1 MTAPVAFTS
10 RGSRASRQAKAAWR
24 ALGAFVLVAVL
35 SLLLSTVALSQAT
48 GTTVRVENRAYLTYT
63 DENGAPGA
71 DTAHNVIYV
80 FRAAELAQ
88 LTITKTLVGTDSV
101 GVGDLVTYRLV
112 ATNTAA
118 TAAALDVVVT
128 DSLPTGLTFVSADAP
143 SEVLGR
149 IVRFPVGALA
159 AGQSVTITVTLR
171 ATAVAPAG
179 VTNRAGASAG
189 NATTVAVASLPLR
202 IAGRR
207 PAVLAL
213 AKTALVLDVA
223 TGEAVPYVLTLR
235 NRGATMLAGVVV
247 RDALPAGMRYVA
259 SSLSGADSVRMGG
272 AAGRDLLFHVGDLAP
287 DAERIVR
294 YAAVAVSPGKAKAFT
309 NTAVAATADG
319 AVTSDTVRARVRVRG
334 GFAVQGRTLVGKVW
348 VDRNDDGR
356 QQPGEEGVAG
366 AEIWSAD
373 GQLVVTDKE
382 GRFSLRDV
390 MPGTHALRLDTLV
403 NLPKG
408 FGLQSVNEEVAV
420 VRTDGWTTPRVDFRL
435 VPRAAEPCPDST
447 SLDATVTGRPAA
459 APVVLPATIAP
470 LQTPALRAAERER
483 AAMIT
488 GPGISIFAPLDGA
501 VIASNRLYVG
511 VRGEAGK
518 PVTLF
523 DGDREIASG
532 VLRPDGSY
540 DFVGIEIEPG
550 PHRLRVRTRNSWN
563 QERWDSV
570 ATHRSGPA
578 AKLVADPLA
587 SLPFALVMDDTAAAT
602 LRIRVLDRWDV
613 PVATTPDVTVEAT
626 GARVQ
631 GEDRDEGSVGEQ
643 RRTLA
648 DGWLPLSL
656 RAGGKVGDARLV
668 LKMGGGPTLQ
678 LPLRILPTRRA
689 IGAVGAGQVGI
700 GASPA
705 SFGAVTARGAIGHD
719 VSLSLS
725 YDSRRGNS
733 DELFAR
739 DFDPLG
745 EARYPTLGDGSERR
759 VFSGATQK
767 FSARVERGLDWIELG
782 DVTGKASSDDAAL
795 LAGYQRS
802 LSGVSGQATTG
813 MVTWRGFG
821 SVTRQAL
828 RQQQLRG
835 DGGSGPYVFG
845 AGARPGTD
853 RVVIE
858 IRDRDNAARVI
869 STQTLVRFSDYEID
883 YSTGAVLLRRP
894 VPATDPSGNP
904 VFLVATMERR
914 DGGDEH
920 FVGGM
925 RMESDFRRWMPK
937 GALDS
942 LVLGLAL
949 VRDGSAAS
957 AAAGSAG
964 TAALSGLVGSD
975 VRLRMDQVT
984 LGAEVLRGQSPDSTG
999 VAGRATARWATK
1011 GDRASL
1017 GASWMRVQRG
1027 FAGTFDPRLASGLTD
1042 LRVDGALRLTEVAR
1056 LKLGHERQRF
1066 AMQGVGRHV
1075 TTLRAEERL
1084 GGRGVSQELA
1094 VSGASV
1100 LDGDGSDA
1108 NLPTAVT
1115 AKATVA
1121 VSSRMDVW
1129 VEGTRSFAGV
1139 RNVATTGAD
1148 SAVSALP
1155 AVAARPDQVGVGASY
1170 RIFPGLRA
1178 VGTHRMASVAS
1189 LTGGE
1194 SARYAVTNVDLRAET
1209 VLGGEA
1215 WGGIERAGATS
1226 SSHAATLGWNQ
1237 RLAMGGGWQLTS
1249 LFERR
1254 VGLSKAPL
1262 VDPTRALPFA
1272 QLEGNRWSAS
1282 GGVEWLPT
1290 SDKSRLSL
1298 RAEMRDGQERKGQ
1311 RVVLAGDAPLGQGA
1325 ALITLHDWAG
1335 YTIGGAGATGQRSRQ
1350 DRSLVGLA
1358 LRPVSSDRI
1367 NVLAK
1372 VEWRHSLDA
1381 LGGAAGASSVLA
1393 NAGDDRRLL
1402 GATDVIW
1409 APAPRSELSFR
1420 WATRW
1425 TLSDAFVQPGDAPV
1439 LGVHAQY
1446 VGTRVERGFDKSN
1459 RVRLRLDGRLL
1470 HEQASRATEWSAA
1483 PSLLVR
1489 IDSRFEVEGG
1499 WRTGGLQDRD
1509 FAANGGR
1516 GFFATFGV
1524 RFTEKSL
1531 ATPAAFWR
1539 DRLAGER

>member
-1 MTAPVAFTS
+1 MSLVPS
-10 RGSRASRQAKAAWR
+10 RD
-24 ALGAFVLVAVL
+24 ALAQGD
-35 SLLLSTVALSQAT
+35 
-48 GTTVRVENRAYLTYT
+48 TTVHVENRAYLSYI
-63 DENGAPGA
+63 DENGAHGA
-71 DTAHNVIYV
+71 DTASNVIVV
-80 FRAAELAQ
+80 FRAERARLS
-88 LTITKTLVGTDSV
+88 ITKTLVGTDSV
-101 GVGDLVTYRLV
+101 GVGDLVTYQLV
-112 ATNTAA
+112 VSNTAVTA
-118 TAAALDVVVT
+118 TAQDVVVT
-128 DSLPTGLTFVSADAP
+128 DSLPAGLTFVSADVP

-149 IVRFPVGALA
+149 LVRFPVGVLD
-159 AGQSVTITVTLR
+159 AGQSVTITVALR
-171 ATAVAPAG
+171 ATAPSPAG
-179 VTNRAGASAG
+179 VVNRAGVSAD
-189 NATTVAVASLPLR
+189 NATTVAIGSLPLR

-207 PAVLAL
+207 PSVLAL
-213 AKTALVLDVA
+213 TKTALVLDVA
-223 TGEAVPYVLTLR
+223 TGEAVPYVITLR
-235 NRGATMLAGVVV
+235 NRGAATLAGVVV

-259 SSLSGADSVRMGG
+259 TSLSGADSVRRDG
-272 AAGRDLLFHVGDLAP
+272 AAGRDLLFHVGDLAAG
-287 DAERIVR
+287 AERIVR
-294 YAAVAVSPGKAKAFT
+294 YAAVSVSPGKARAYV
-309 NTAVAATADG
+309 NVAVASTGDG
-319 AVTSDTVRARVRVRG
+319 LVVSDTVSARVRVRG
-334 GFAVQGRTLVGKVW
+334 GFAMQGRTLLGKVW

-356 QQPGEEGVAG
+356 QQPGEEGVSG

-382 GRFSLRDV
+382 GRFSLRDLA
-390 MPGTHALRLDTLV
+390 PGTHALRLDTLV

-408 FGLQSVNEEVAV
+408 FGLASVNEEVAV

-435 VPRAAEPCPDST
+435 VPRAAAPCPDST
-447 SLDATVTGRPAA
+447 SLDAIAAGAQARAA
-459 APVVLPATIAP
+459 AVVLPATVAP
-470 LQTPALRAAERER
+470 LHTTADRAAERER
-483 AAMIT
+483 AAMVA

-501 VIASNRLYVG
+501 VVASNRLYVG
-511 VRGEAGK
+511 VRGEPGK

-523 DGDREIASG
+523 DGSKEVASG

-540 DFVGIEIEPG
+540 DFIGVEIAPG
-550 PHRLRVRTRNSWN
+550 PHRLRVRTTNSWN

-578 AKLVADPLA
+578 TKLVADA
-587 SLPFALVMDDTAAAT
+587 QVALPFAIVTDDTAAAV
-602 LRIRVLDRWDV
+602 LRVRVLDRWDV
-613 PVATTPDVTVEAT
+613 PVATMPDVTVEAT
-626 GARVQ
+626 GVRVQ
-631 GEDRDEGSVGEQ
+631 GVDRDEGSVGQQ

-648 DGWLPLSL
+648 DGWLPLAL
-656 RAGGKVGDARLV
+656 RAGSKVGDGRLV
-668 LKMGGGPTLQ
+668 LKMGGGPTLDV
-678 LPLRILPTRRA
+678 PLRILPTRRA
-689 IGAVGAGQVGI
+689 IVAVGAGQVGI
-700 GASPA
+700 GAASA
-705 SFGAVTARGAIGHD
+705 SFGAVTARGAIARD

-725 YDSRRGNS
+725 YDSRRGDA
-733 DELFAR
+733 DEMFAR

-767 FSARVERGLDWIELG
+767 FSARVERGIDWIELG
-782 DVTGKASSDDAAL
+782 DVVGKASVDEDAL

-813 MVTWRGFG
+813 MLTWRGFG

-869 STQTLVRFSDYEID
+869 STQLLVRFSDYEID
-883 YSTGAVLLRRP
+883 YGTGAVLLRRP
-894 VPATDPSGNP
+894 VPAADPMGNP
-904 VFLVATMERR
+904 VFLVATMERKG
-914 DGGDEH
+914 GGDEH
-920 FVGGM
+920 FVGGV
-925 RMESDFRRWMPK
+925 RVESDFRRWMPK

-957 AAAGSAG
+957 AAAGTAG
-964 TAALSGLVGSD
+964 TAALSGLLGSD
-975 VRLRMDQVT
+975 VRVRLHSLT

-999 VAGRATARWATK
+999 VAGRASARWATK
-1011 GDRASL
+1011 GDRATL

-1042 LRVDGALRLTEVAR
+1042 LRLDGGVRITDIAR
-1056 LKLGHERQRF
+1056 LKLAHERQRF

-1084 GGRGVSQELA
+1084 VGHNVSQELA
-1094 VSGASV
+1094 VTGASV
-1100 LDGDGSDA
+1100 PGTDGADA
-1108 NLPTAVT
+1108 SLPTALT

-1121 VSSRMDVW
+1121 VTSRMDVW
-1129 VEGTRSFAGV
+1129 VEGTRSLSSGA
-1139 RNVATTGAD
+1139 RDIAATRPD
-1148 SAVSALP
+1148 SATSAPGSPL

-1170 RIFPGLRA
+1170 RLFPGLRA
-1178 VGTHRMASVAS
+1178 VGMHRVASVAS

-1194 SARYAVTNVDLRAET
+1194 RARYAVTSVDLRAET

-1215 WGGIERAGATS
+1215 WGGVERAGATS
-1226 SSHAATLGWNQ
+1226 ATHAATLGWNQ
-1237 RLAMGGGWQLTS
+1237 RLALGGGWQLTS

-1254 VGLSKAPL
+1254 VGLSRAPL

-1272 QLEGNRWSAS
+1272 QLEGDRWSAS
-1282 GGVEWLPT
+1282 GGIEWLPA
-1290 SDKSRLSL
+1290 SDRSRFSL

-1311 RVVLAGDAPLGQGA
+1311 RLVLAGDAPLGAGA

-1335 YTIGGAGATGQRSRQ
+1335 YTVGDAFGGGGASRQRSRQ
-1350 DRSLVGLA
+1350 DRSLLGLA
-1358 LRPVSSDRI
+1358 LRPVSSDRV

-1372 VEWRHSLDA
+1372 AEWRHSLDA
-1381 LGGAAGASSVLA
+1381 LGGAAGASSVLG

-1402 GATDVIW
+1402 AATDVIW
-1409 APAPRSELSFR
+1409 APAPRSELSVR
-1420 WATRW
+1420 YATRW

-1446 VGTRVERGFDKSN
+1446 VGTRVERGVDRGN

-1489 IDSRFEVEGG
+1489 IDSRFEIEGG
-1499 WRTGGLQDRD
+1499 WRAGGLQDRD

-1531 ATPAAFWR
+1531 ASPAAFWR
-1539 DRLAGER
+1539 ERLAGER